1 MTYATQSD
9 MIARF
14 GEFEV
19 IQLTDRAA
27 LGVVDAAVLLT
38 ALEEADAE
46 INPYLQSRYAVP
58 MVDVPRI
65 IVGYACDIA
74 RYRLCGATATV
85 TEDTRSRYKDAVR
98 FLENAAAGKVLLG
111 VSLINTPAVAINP
124 VEVSGSGRT
133 FNRASLADY

>member
-1 MTYATQSD
+1 MTYASQSD

-14 GEFEV
+14 GEDEV

-27 LGVVDAAVLLT
+27 LGVVDAAVLLA

-74 RYRLCGATATV
+74 RYRLCGATAMV

-98 FLENAAAGKVLLG
+98 FLENAASGKVLLG
-111 VSLINTPAVAINP
+111 VSLINTPAVSINP
-124 VEVSGSGRT
+124 VAVSGSGRT
-133 FNRASLADY
+133 FNRTSLADY